1 MGSLLP
7 TAPSWGALSSIGGI
21 AKVVLAA
28 LWAGAIVFVVGR
40 VIVGAAKQSIGGRSH
55 NSLMAEE
62 GKSQFL
68 SGLVGL
74 LVLGSITAL
83 TTLVYSLGLS

>member
-1 MGSLLP
+1 MSGLLP
-7 TAPSWGALSSIGGI
+7 TGPSWGALGEIGGI

-28 LWAGAIVFVVGR
+28 LWAGAIVFVVAR
-40 VIVGAAKQSIGGRSH
+40 VIIGAAKQSIGGRSH
-55 NSLMAEE
+55 NSIMAEE
-62 GKSQFL
+62 GKSQFI

-74 LVLGSITAL
+74 LVLGSVTAL